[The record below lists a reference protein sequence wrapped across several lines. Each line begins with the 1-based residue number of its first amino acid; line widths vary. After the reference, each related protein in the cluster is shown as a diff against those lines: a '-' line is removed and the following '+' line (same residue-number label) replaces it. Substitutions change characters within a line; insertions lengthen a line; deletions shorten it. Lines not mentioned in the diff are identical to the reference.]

1 MLFLISKLV
10 LSLYIF
16 ICFVAQEAAKNL
28 TSIQEIVVIIKEK
41 NLKGVII
48 LNMIE
53 TLIMK
58 IVGEEER
65 SIGLV
70 QTDHP

>member
-1 MLFLISKLV
+1 MHFV
-10 LSLYIF
+10 LS
-16 ICFVAQEAAKNL
+16 AQKAAKGL
-28 TSIQEIVVIIKEK
+28 TSIQEMVVIIKER
-41 NLKGVII
+41 NLKEVVI

-53 TLIMK
+53 ILIK
-58 IVGEEER
+58 KSVGEEER